1 MLIEHLESRR
11 LLAAS
16 LSSDGTLLIA
26 GTGKADV
33 VTFAPPPGF
42 DNPEGNIIAPDS
54 SFVVA
59 INGKSRTFRAN
70 DVRRVVV
77 RLGRGADT
85 FDYLCVPGD
94 FWREPDPIIV
104 DPGPGPIVPPRPVRF
119 IDLPVRVEGGAGDD
133 SVLGSNGNDT
143 LIGGSGDD
151 DLDGGFGN
159 DNIRG
164 EVGNDKLFGRDGQD
178 RLDAGGGLRETLVG
192 GGGDDRLRAQSDS
205 LQALGGAGMDS
216 LFAPKGTRLISP
228 LIGIESAP
236 GLI

>member
-133 SVLGSNGNDT
+133 SVLGSNGND
-143 LIGGSGDD
+143 
-151 DLDGGFGN
+151 
-159 DNIRG
+159 
-164 EVGNDKLFGRDGQD
+164 KLFGRDGQD